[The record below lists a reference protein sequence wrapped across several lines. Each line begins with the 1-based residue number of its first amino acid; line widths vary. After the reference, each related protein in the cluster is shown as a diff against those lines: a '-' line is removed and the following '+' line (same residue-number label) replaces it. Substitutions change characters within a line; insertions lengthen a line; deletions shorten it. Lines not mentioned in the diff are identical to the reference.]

1 MISFALSDEQRLLQQ
16 VLRQFAMA
24 TLRPQGRPCDETGA
38 IPAALLQDA
47 WDLGLIRQ
55 AIPPQY
61 GGDGLERGQ
70 VTNVLVAEELAYG
83 DLALALAVLSP
94 ALVVYPLLD
103 YGTVWQQQTYLPR
116 FCQAT
121 PYIATAAWMEPR
133 IAFDVSDIRTTARCD
148 GETYILD
155 GHKSLV
161 PMGQHADLLLIFART
176 GESGFAGVDGFLV
189 ERCTPGLSLGAP
201 QKTLGLQAL
210 GCASLRLESC
220 VVPASQR
227 LSAARGGDFLR
238 LVNTHRT
245 ALAALAVGL
254 SRATMEYSVDYAK
267 HRVAFGEPIGAR
279 QSIAFMLSSMAAEVN
294 AMRWMAW
301 KAAWELA
308 TGRDATRAAQLAKQ
322 YAATQTMTITD
333 HGVQILGGHGY
344 IRDHPVELWM
354 RYGRCFGVVEGL
366 ATV

>member
-16 VLRQFAMA
+16 VLRQFALA

-38 IPAALLQDA
+38 IPPTLLQDA

-55 AIPPQY
+55 AIPSQY
-61 GGDGLERGQ
+61 GGDGLGRGQ
-70 VTNVLVAEELAYG
+70 VTNVLIAEELAYG

-103 YGTVWQQQTYLPR
+103 HGTVWQQQTYLPR
-116 FCQAT
+116 FCQAR
-121 PYIATAAWMEPR
+121 PYVATAAWMEPR
-133 IAFDVSDIRTTARCD
+133 IAFDVSDMRTTARCD

-155 GHKSLV
+155 GHKTLV
-161 PMGQHADLLLIFART
+161 PIGQHADLFLIFART
-176 GESGFAGVDGFLV
+176 GGSGFTGIDGFLV
-189 ERCTPGLSLGAP
+189 ERGASGLALDAP

-220 VVPASQR
+220 VIPASQR
-227 LSAARGGDFLR
+227 LSTACSGDFLR

-301 KAAWELA
+301 KAAWELE
-308 TGRDATRAAQLAKQ
+308 TGRDATRAAQLARQ

-333 HGVQILGGHGY
+333 NGVQILGGHGY

-354 RYGRCFGVVEGL
+354 RYGRCVGVVEGL